1 MPGANCEYP
10 PNRSNDSNSDSLGE
24 HHISNT
30 ILNSDSLVIG
40 WRFVV
45 GTYDNDFLRLYV
57 DGELVAEHFVE
68 NNVTLENSDS
78 PLYIGR
84 ECKEVD
90 GPGTNRFFYG
100 AIDNVMIYDYALSN
114 SLVNILYSLKQE

>member
-57 DGELVAEHFVE
+57 DGELVALISLRISKILHFE
-68 NNVTLENSDS
+68 
-78 PLYIGR
+78 
-84 ECKEVD
+84 K
-90 GPGTNRFFYG
+90 FF
-100 AIDNVMIYDYALSN
+100 
-114 SLVNILYSLKQE
+114 E